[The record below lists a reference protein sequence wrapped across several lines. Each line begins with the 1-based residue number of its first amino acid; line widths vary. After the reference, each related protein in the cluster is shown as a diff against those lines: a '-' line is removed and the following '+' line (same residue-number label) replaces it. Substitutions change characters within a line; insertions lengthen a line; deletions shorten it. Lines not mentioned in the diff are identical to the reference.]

1 MSQSFGVVLPHL
13 HLKYDYKNGSF
24 MDHLKL
30 YSRLPQLPPSLFPFH
45 SFLVAVEDKASE
57 GSASGLTQPLLFS
70 VDNRNHIICSIK
82 TSLLC
87 IHVCKRVLD
96 NVKSYLTLV
105 TYIY

>member
-1 MSQSFGVVLPHL
+1 
-13 HLKYDYKNGSF
+13 

-45 SFLVAVEDKASE
+45 SFLVAVKDKASE